1 MHEQELEAALRVLWA
16 RSSTPVTTEQLQK
29 HLGLPKSDVEH
40 AMRALLRVGSVDVD
54 VAQGGEVCWV
64 AHGTKAAVVA
74 PVQPVRTLTKI
85 EESAPTSTVNLSVPG
100 TGFSVQLSQDPNRKS
115 VLLSAG
121 MGLLF
126 GPFGWLYAGPW
137 LETAIGVAIY
147 VALALVLP
155 RFLLG
160 PFFGLIHPACGV
172 LAMLHAWRFNRVKK
186 RTPLLLAPPEA
197 R

>member
-1 MHEQELEAALRVLWA
+1 M
-16 RSSTPVTTEQLQK
+16 
-29 HLGLPKSDVEH
+29 
-40 AMRALLRVGSVDVD
+40 
-54 VAQGGEVCWV
+54 
-64 AHGTKAAVVA
+64 
-74 PVQPVRTLTKI
+74 
-85 EESAPTSTVNLSVPG
+85 PG
-100 TGFSVQLSQDPNRKS
+100 TGFSVQLSEDPTRKS

-137 LETAIGVAIY
+137 LETALGIGLY

-160 PFFGLIHPACGV
+160 PFFGLIDPACGV

-186 RTPLLLAPPEA
+186 RTPLLMAAPEV